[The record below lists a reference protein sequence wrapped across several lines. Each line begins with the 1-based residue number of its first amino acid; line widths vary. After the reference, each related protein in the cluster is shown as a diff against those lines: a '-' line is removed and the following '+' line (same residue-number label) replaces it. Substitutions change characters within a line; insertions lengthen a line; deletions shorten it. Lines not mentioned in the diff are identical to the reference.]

1 MAPEGFVRS
10 ENVTAELEG
19 SSGVD
24 AVMRSRCDGHVRGYT
39 RALLYDVCVTP
50 LRADP
55 GASHVSPLG
64 QRKGGGPRSLKS
76 SCICVC
82 YSGSAISLECSAS
95 CQIKVTT
102 MVCTHTSAESP
113 R

>member
-1 MAPEGFVRS
+1 MPTERFVRS

-24 AVMRSRCDGHVRGYT
+24 AVMRSRCDSHVRGYM
-39 RALLYDVCVTP
+39 RALLHDVCVTP

-64 QRKGGGPRSLKS
+64 Q
-76 SCICVC
+76 
-82 YSGSAISLECSAS
+82 
-95 CQIKVTT
+95 
-102 MVCTHTSAESP
+102 
-113 R
+113 